1 MVETTKKSKNAIIGI
16 VFTIIVIASVSV
28 CIWYFQV
35 KKPHDEAV
43 NGFNTATETLEVKNA
58 ELDSVIADAQSL
70 MDETNKPFSTIS
82 LPKTSSWFI
91 NELEKYMQA
100 VYPPALFR
108 LPLGSW
114 SSVTACTPEIPS
126 TSAIL

>member
-1 MVETTKKSKNAIIGI
+1 MEETKKKSKNAIIGI

-70 MDETNKPFSTIS
+70 MDETNKPYDENTMSELKVSIADAENAKRTVPE
-82 LPKTSSWFI
+82 LPSKTSDI
-91 NELEKYMQA
+91 
-100 VYPPALFR
+100 
-108 LPLGSW
+108 
-114 SSVTACTPEIPS
+114 I
-126 TSAIL
+126 SATKNVKRAY

>member
-1 MVETTKKSKNAIIGI
+1 MEETKKKSKNAIIGI

-70 MDETNKPFSTIS
+70 MDETNKPYDENTMSELKVSIADATDHSTYRKFCYS
-82 LPKTSSWFI
+82 KNSGCRR
-91 NELEKYMQA
+91 Y
-100 VYPPALFR
+100 FR
-108 LPLGSW
+108 CAGSY
-114 SSVTACTPEIPS
+114 
-126 TSAIL
+126 

>member
-1 MVETTKKSKNAIIGI
+1 MEETKKKSKNAIIGI

-70 MDETNKPFSTIS
+70 MDETNKPYDENTMSELKVSIADAENAKRTVPE
-82 LPKTSSWFI
+82 LPSKTSDIISCLLYTSDAAD
-91 NELEKYMQA
+91 EL
-100 VYPPALFR
+100 
-108 LPLGSW
+108 
-114 SSVTACTPEIPS
+114 
-126 TSAIL
+126 